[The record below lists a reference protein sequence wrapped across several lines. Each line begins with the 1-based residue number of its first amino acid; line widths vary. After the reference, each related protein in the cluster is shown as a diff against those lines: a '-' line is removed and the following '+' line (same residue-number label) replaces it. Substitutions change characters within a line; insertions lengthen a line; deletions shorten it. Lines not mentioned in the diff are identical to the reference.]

1 MPSGQQASRMTRALP
16 DQARPDAERAASQPD
31 DSGAPRSGEAGCR
44 AGSKP
49 EGERRPSVR
58 RRGLVALGDSITNGH
73 GEPALG
79 VPMQSW
85 AQWLAEALEL
95 PFTKLARDGA
105 RSADVLAAQV
115 PRLAGPY
122 DVGCLY
128 LGVNDARARDWDAGA
143 FERDVRAI
151 VAALAAC
158 SERLLLCTVPT
169 DLGRPR
175 AATKP
180 LAASTIVRAVAA
192 EQGAAIAV
200 LDDLAGRPWLLPD
213 AVHPTALGQLEIA
226 DRAARALGA
235 ARAPSSLVE
244 IHRSRRARARFAAR
258 WGVLLAGDLRRRA
271 LERALR

>member
-1 MPSGQQASRMTRALP
+1 MT
-16 DQARPDAERAASQPD
+16 
-31 DSGAPRSGEAGCR
+31 
-44 AGSKP
+44 
-49 EGERRPSVR
+49 
-58 RRGLVALGDSITNGH
+58 RRGLVALGDSITNGR

-105 RSADVLAAQV
+105 RARDVLDDLV
-115 PRLAGPY
+115 PRLSGPY
-122 DVGCLY
+122 DVGCMY
-128 LGVNDARARDWDAGA
+128 VGVNDARAPDWDATT
-143 FERDVRAI
+143 FEGEVVAI

-158 SERLLLCTVPT
+158 SERLLLCTVPV

-175 AATKP
+175 AGDKP
-180 LAASTIVRAVAA
+180 LVANAMLRAVAA
-192 EQGAAIAV
+192 EHGAAVADV
-200 LDDLAGRPWLLPD
+200 DDLAGARWLLPD

-235 ARAPSSLVE
+235 AARPSALLEVYD
-244 IHRSRRARARFAAR
+244 SRPARARFAVR

-271 LERALR
+271 AELVARPASPPGPARRGTRARRGRGR